1 MVGETGFEPA
11 TLWSQTRCATKLRS
25 SPPEGKKRLI
35 FKPDFS
41 CKTLVSLEK
50 WQLNDLWPKSQKDI
64 EKKLIF

>member
-11 TLWSQTRCATKLRS
+11 TLWSQTRCATKLRY
-25 SPPEGKKRLI
+25 SPTELKKRLI
-35 FKPDFS
+35 FKPEFL